1 MKSDDSRLYKTQAGH
16 TAMMAWYDKALAALP
31 VPHQSRYI
39 ETRQGR
45 THVLIMGEM
54 DKPPLVMIQGFGAS
68 APLWKKQFP
77 DLAAHYR
84 LYALDVPGHPGRS
97 EPRVLSLLD
106 DSYAEWLVNAMDAL
120 GVKRAHL
127 VGVCLGGWIAMKA
140 AAYAP
145 ERVDKLVLLS
155 PVGLAPFKV
164 FVRSGVPLIL
174 NFGRDTEAAG
184 ERLLRMAFTPPGSNL
199 TFDRDLARALT
210 LVIKHYNISAIAG
223 FDGQRPT
230 GRDMLTALRT
240 LGKFVRAEPDAALRR
255 IAAPTLLLV
264 GEYEAIYNP
273 NAALR
278 RAQRAIPNL
287 SAEIVPGTGHATIYD
302 RPDYVNPKI
311 LAFLSAH

>member
-1 MKSDDSRLYKTQAGH
+1 MPTDAHRLYKSPEGH
-16 TAMMAWYDKALAALP
+16 AALLAWYDRALAALP
-31 VPHQSRYI
+31 LPHESRYVD
-39 ETRQGR
+39 TRHGR
-45 THVLIMGEM
+45 THILTLGGA

-77 DLAAHYR
+77 DLAVHYR

-97 EPRVLSLLD
+97 EPRTLSLLD
-106 DSYAEWLVNAMDAL
+106 DSYAEWLIDAL
-120 GVKRAHL
+120 DALEIERAHL
-127 VGVCLGGWIAMKA
+127 AGVCLGGWIAMKA

-184 ERLLRMAFTPPGSNL
+184 ERLLRMAFAPPGSNL

-210 LVIKHYNISAIAG
+210 LVIRHYDISAIAG

-230 GRDMLTALRT
+230 GRDLLTALRT
-240 LGKFVRAEPDAALRR
+240 LGKFVRAEPDAELRR

-273 NAALR
+273 RAALR
-278 RAQRAIPNL
+278 RARRAIPNL

-311 LAFLSAH
+311 LAFLGG